1 MEMEEEGKRMLHR
14 LLYANWEDPPE
25 QMAFEAPY
33 REILVRTRQTLAR
46 VLPGINAALAD
57 PAAAP
62 EAFWEDC
69 LALYLLG
76 PALVNV
82 ALNYKVCV
90 EQGLPLHPT
99 YYFEV
104 SEKTRFQAAYPPEIT
119 AKAQAFFLDSIAIA
133 RAIFTLQ
140 SDAVHRLDAFA
151 GDLPAGVADFIYT
164 STQDKYTWRASEPL
178 KILELVASIRKKVQ
192 PSLILGAAHG
202 SIMSGLL
209 AANLLEAPLYFIRF
223 SMFKRNDTAPIIA
236 PSDLAFLAAYREG
249 PVILFDEDVAKGT
262 TLTKFTDFLRP
273 FFRESY
279 SAGVLRHAYA
289 DHRPDFT
296 GHVWYE

>member
-1 MEMEEEGKRMLHR
+1 MLHR

-25 QMAFEAPY
+25 IMAFEAPY
-33 REILVRTRQTLAR
+33 REILTRTQATLER
-46 VLPGINAALAD
+46 VLPGIDAALTA
-57 PAAAP
+57 PAEAP

-69 LALYLLG
+69 RALYLLA

-99 YYFEV
+99 YYFAI
-104 SEKTRFQAAYPPEIT
+104 SEKNRFQARYPPDVT
-119 AKAQAFFLDSIAIA
+119 AEAQRFFLEAITTA
-133 RAIFTLQ
+133 RAIFSLETG
-140 SDAVHRLDAFA
+140 AVSRLETFQTR
-151 GDLPAGVADFIYT
+151 LPEGVADFIYT
-164 STQDKYTWRASEPL
+164 STQDKYTWRASEPR
-178 KILELVASIRKKVQ
+178 KILELVGSIQKKVQ
-192 PSLILGAAHG
+192 PTLILGAAHG

-209 AANLLEAPLYFIRF
+209 AANLLNAPLYFIRF
-223 SMFKRNDTAPIIA
+223 SMFKRNDQAPVIA
-236 PSDLAFLAAYREG
+236 PRDLHFLAAFRQG

-273 FFRESY
+273 FFQESY

-296 GHVWYE
+296 GQVWYE

>member
-1 MEMEEEGKRMLHR
+1 MLHS
-14 LLYANWEDPPE
+14 LLYANWEEPPE
-25 QMAFEAPY
+25 RMAFEAPY

-46 VLPGINAALAD
+46 VLPGVAAALAD
-57 PAAAP
+57 PATAP
-62 EAFWEDC
+62 AAFWEDC
-69 LALYLLG
+69 LDLYLLA

-104 SEKTRFQAAYPPEIT
+104 SEKTRFQAIYPPAMAER
-119 AKAQAFFLDSIAIA
+119 AQAFFLDSIAIA
-133 RAIFTLQ
+133 RAVFALQ
-140 SDAVHRLDAFA
+140 ANALARLDAFA
-151 GDLPAGVADFIYT
+151 AELPEAVPDFIYT
-164 STQDKYTWRASEPL
+164 STQDKYTWRASEPR
-178 KILELVASIRKKVQ
+178 KILELTDAIGKKVR
-192 PSLILGAAHG
+192 PALILGAAHG
-202 SIMSGLL
+202 SIMAGLL

-223 SMFKRNDTAPIIA
+223 SMFKRNDKAPVIA
-236 PSDLAFLAAYREG
+236 PSDLGFLSVYRDG

-296 GHVWYE
+296 GQVWYD